1 MLLKT
6 GSHRPSVD
14 PSAVIAPNAT
24 LVGDVRV
31 GARCVIG
38 YGACLIAEG
47 QPITLGEQVI
57 VRDNAVIRSTAKH
70 PVDVGDAVLIGPHT
84 ALFGCTIE
92 DEAFL
97 ATGTRVF
104 HLAVVGK
111 RAEVRVNAVVHLK
124 TVVPEGATVPIGWIA
139 VGDPARI
146 LSPDQHDAIWAIQK
160 PLDFPATAYGLNRGA
175 DGLIDMHELTRRL
188 SEAAHRHRP
197 EEP

>member
-1 MLLKT
+1 MSGFVLREFDLSQVSR
-6 GSHRPSVD
+6 G
-14 PSAVIAPNAT
+14 I
-24 LVGDVRV
+24 
-31 GARCVIG
+31 IG

-57 VRDNAVIRSTAKH
+57 VRDNAVIRSTAKY
-70 PVDVGDAVLIGPHT
+70 PVNVGNAVLIGPHT

-92 DEAFL
+92 DEVFL

-104 HLAVVGK
+104 HLAVVRK

-124 TVVPEGATVPIGWIA
+124 TVVPQEATVPIGWIA

-160 PLDFPATAYGLNRGA
+160 PLDFPATAYGLNRSP
-175 DGLIDMHELTRRL
+175 DGSVDMHELTSRL
-188 SEAAHRHRP
+188 SESARRHRP
-197 EEP
+197 QES